1 MATHG
6 LRADDDGQRP
16 GRGHHM
22 PESTET
28 PTQGAPA
35 EPERTF
41 TQAEMDAIIG
51 DRLKRERAKYADYED
66 VKAKAQQFDAAQ
78 EAAKTDLEKAVEE
91 RDRLKAQLEQLE
103 SERTRA
109 EQVAKA
115 AAAHNVDAALLA
127 RMAGDVDENAQ
138 FLAQQLAA
146 QPRYPNLTDKGEPK
160 AQTASKADI
169 MAISD
174 PAARLRAI
182 AEHKELFD

>member
-1 MATHG
+1 
-6 LRADDDGQRP
+6 
-16 GRGHHM
+16 M

-35 EPERTF
+35 ERTF

-66 VKAKAQQFDAAQ
+66 VKAKAAQFDAVQ

-91 RDRLKAQLEQLE
+91 RDRLKEQLEQWKA
-103 SERTRA
+103 ERDRA

-115 AAAHNVDAALLA
+115 AAEHGVDAAVLA

-138 FLAQQLAA
+138 FLKQQMAA
-146 QPRYPNLTDKGEPK
+146 QPRYPTLNDQGDPK
-160 AQTASKADI
+160 PQTASKADI
-169 MAISD
+169 MAIRD
-174 PAARLRAI
+174 PVERLKAI
-182 AEHKELFD
+182 AANRDIFDT

>member
-1 MATHG
+1 
-6 LRADDDGQRP
+6 
-16 GRGHHM
+16 M

-91 RDRLKAQLEQLE
+91 RDRLKEQLKEQLEQLE
-103 SERTRA
+103 QWKAERDRA

-115 AAAHNVDAALLA
+115 AAEHGVDPALLA

-138 FLAQQLAA
+138 FLKQQLAA
-146 QPRYPNLTDKGEPK
+146 QPRYPTLNDQGDPK
-160 AQTASKADI
+160 PQTASKADI
-169 MAISD
+169 MAIRD
-174 PAARLRAI
+174 PVERLKAI
-182 AEHKELFD
+182 AANKDIFDT

>member
-1 MATHG
+1 
-6 LRADDDGQRP
+6 
-16 GRGHHM
+16 M

-78 EAAKTDLEKAVEE
+78 EAAKTDLEKVVEE
-91 RDRLKAQLEQLE
+91 RDRLKAQVEQWE
-103 SERTRA
+103 SERVRA

-115 AAAHNVDAALLA
+115 AAEHGVDPALLA

-138 FLAQQLAA
+138 FLKQQLAA
-146 QPRYPNLTDKGEPK
+146 QPRYPTLNDQGDPK
-160 AQTASKADI
+160 PQTASKADI
-169 MAISD
+169 MAIRD
-174 PAARLRAI
+174 PVERLKAI
-182 AEHKELFD
+182 AANKDIFDT

>member
-1 MATHG
+1 
-6 LRADDDGQRP
+6 
-16 GRGHHM
+16 M

-35 EPERTF
+35 ERTF

-91 RDRLKAQLEQLE
+91 RDRLKEQLKEQQEQLEQWKA
-103 SERTRA
+103 ERDRA

-115 AAAHNVDAALLA
+115 AAEHGVDPALLA
-127 RMAGDVDENAQ
+127 RMAGDVDENAA
-138 FLAQQLAA
+138 FLKQQLAA

-160 AQTASKADI
+160 PQTASKADI
-169 MAISD
+169 MAIRD
-174 PAARLRAI
+174 PVERLRAI
-182 AEHKELFD
+182 AANKDIFDT

>member
-1 MATHG
+1 
-6 LRADDDGQRP
+6 
-16 GRGHHM
+16 M

-35 EPERTF
+35 GERTF

-78 EAAKTDLEKAVEE
+78 EAAKSDLEKAVEE

-115 AAAHNVDAALLA
+115 AAEHGVDPALLA

-138 FLAQQLAA
+138 FLKQQLAA
-146 QPRYPNLTDKGEPK
+146 QPRYPTLNDQGDPK
-160 AQTASKADI
+160 PQTASKADI
-169 MAISD
+169 MAIRD
-174 PAARLRAI
+174 PVERLKAI
-182 AEHKELFD
+182 AANKDIFDT